1 MLKLNNL
8 KNNITRIFLLIVICF
23 IPFFVTGCGD
33 DKEVGILFNS
43 EPITKENVLH
53 SSRTFEAGKRIYYL
67 FYSDKKIKTEFI
79 RVQLFK
85 AEEKVPLGGYSIL
98 MTNDYRIMKQNQ
110 YYYYNH
116 FTVHQPGRYVLQVF
130 SVNDISKP
138 LAWNYFYV
146 Y

>member
-1 MLKLNNL
+1 MQKL
-8 KNNITRIFLLIVICF
+8 KNYSNSIKLFLLILLICC
-23 IPFFVTGCGD
+23 IPFALTGCK
-33 DKEVGILFNS
+33 KEEAGILFNA

-53 SSRTFEAGKRIYYL
+53 ASRSFESGKRIYYL
-67 FYSDKKIKTEFI
+67 FYSHKKISTEFI

-85 AEEKVPLGGYSIL
+85 AEEKIPISGYSVL
-98 MTNDYRIMKQNQ
+98 WAKDYRIMKQNQ

-130 SVNDISKP
+130 AVNDISKP
-138 LAWNYFYV
+138 LAWNYFYA

>member
-1 MLKLNNL
+1 MQKL
-8 KNNITRIFLLIVICF
+8 KNYKNSTKIIIAIFLICL
-23 IPFFVTGCGD
+23 IPFFLTGCKK
-33 DKEVGILFNS
+33 KEETGILFNA

-53 SSRTFEAGKRIYYL
+53 ASRSFEAGKRIYYL
-67 FYSDKKIKTEFI
+67 FYSHKKIDTEFI

-85 AEEKVPLGGYSIL
+85 AEEKTPLGGYSIL
-98 MTNDYRIMKQNQ
+98 MTNDYRVMKQNQ

-138 LAWNYFYV
+138 LAWNYFYA